1 MLKNSKAFSSFS
13 AADLPKSKDFY
24 QDVLGLDIEETE
36 MGILSIHLSGGGE
49 VIIYLKPDHVP
60 AAFTVLNFPVEDID
74 QAADE
79 LISKGVDFEQ
89 YTGEI
94 QTDEKGIC
102 RTGDGPLIAWFR
114 DPAGNIL
121 SILQEVE

>member
-13 AADLPKSKDFY
+13 AADLSKSKDFY

-49 VIIYLKPDHVP
+49 VIIYPKPDHIP

-74 QAADE
+74 QAVDE
-79 LISKGVDFEQ
+79 LISKGVVFEQ

-102 RTGDGPLIAWFR
+102 RLGDGPFIAWFK

>member
-49 VIIYLKPDHVP
+49 VIIYPKSDHIP

-79 LISKGVDFEQ
+79 LISKGVVFNNIRAKSKQ
-89 YTGEI
+89 MKKVYAGRV
-94 QTDEKGIC
+94 TD
-102 RTGDGPLIAWFR
+102 L
-114 DPAGNIL
+114 
-121 SILQEVE
+121 